1 MNKFFITCMLFI
13 MSMMVYAQNDNETRV
28 AEIKKDMDRIH
39 QQEKE
44 ALNLKVE
51 EINNAFDNGT
61 ITKSEADIQKREAAE
76 ETARRI
82 EDRIYPLEKEL
93 DRLAESELAVDMD
106 FEEDRDTSIIEDLR
120 ELGEKIKRGP
130 YKSDKM
136 KKNKSRSESRNTS
149 QFVFAWGFNNLMT
162 EDDFG
167 SLQSNDLNSGNSFF
181 TEWGVS
187 WKRRLTPN
195 SALMNLKYGFSFTY
209 NNYRPTENRYF
220 VKEDNIT
227 QLAEFHSGLDRDAKL
242 RIVNFVLPIH
252 FEFDFSRAKIV
263 DGDKV
268 VKTQKGT
275 RIGIGA
281 YGGVNYR
288 ERQFLHYNE
297 NGIRTEIRQRGNFNA
312 SNLMG
317 GLSAYIGYRDVSLY
331 ARYELTP
338 LFANNDIDLHP
349 VSLAVRFDFN

>member
-1 MNKFFITCMLFI
+1 MNKLILTGALFL
-13 MSMMVYAQNDNETRV
+13 MSVVFYAQSDNEIRI
-28 AEIKKDMDRIH
+28 AEIKQDMERIQ

-44 ALNLKVE
+44 ALNIKVE
-51 EINNAFDNGT
+51 EINNAFDKGT
-61 ITKSEADIQKREAAE
+61 ITKSEADLKKREAAE
-76 ETARRI
+76 DTARRI

-93 DRLAESELAVDMD
+93 DRLAASDLALEIEVED
-106 FEEDRDTSIIEDLR
+106 DRDTSIIEDLK

-130 YKSDKM
+130 YKSDKI

-162 EDDFG
+162 EDDFS

-181 TEWGVS
+181 TEWGVT

-209 NNYRPTENRYF
+209 NNYRPTENRYY
-220 VKEDNIT
+220 VKNNNIT
-227 QLAEFHSGLDRDAKL
+227 ELAEFPSGLDRDAKL
-242 RIVNFVLPIH
+242 RIVNFVIPVH
-252 FEFDFSRAKIV
+252 FEFDFSRGRMV
-263 DGDKV
+263 DGEKV

-275 RIGIGA
+275 RIGLGG

-297 NGIRTEIRQRGNFNA
+297 NGIRTEVRQRGNFNV

-317 GLSAYIGYRDVSLY
+317 GLSAYIGYKDVSLY